1 VVRKALER
9 WWNVSLRSVRPIRR
23 TNAMHTHSGITANA
37 AFAPLRRAVA
47 TLIQTVAC
55 MAGRAVEASKARQG
69 FRGTAEALAGL
80 DARTLRDLGLDRA
93 EIFSVAAEAAGNAEL
108 TRLRILTR
116 LGM

>member
-1 VVRKALER
+1 
-9 WWNVSLRSVRPIRR
+9 
-23 TNAMHTHSGITANA
+23 MHTHSGIAASA
-37 AFAPLRRAVA
+37 AFALLRRVVA
-47 TLIQTVAC
+47 SLIRTVAW

-69 FRGTAEALAGL
+69 FRGTTEALAGL

-108 TRLRILTR
+108 TRLRIVAR